1 MGELITLSNGDGY
14 CWPSNDY
21 LAGALGAGRRSIIDN
36 LKALAKRGYVK
47 ISYGKDSKRT
57 ITPLVKGGAEI
68 ARGGVQNLHGG
79 VQNLHP
85 NIVYNTN
92 SNTVCNTSTVG
103 NTVISN
109 TVQDTINTSNTTVHS
124 TNSSIIVQNLHP
136 SMEEVTKFF
145 TIAGSAGFEA
155 EHFYNHFEATGWTYR
170 GEPVRN
176 WQALAKAWIRKLK
189 HEPKIK
195 ALK

>member
-1 MGELITLSNGDGY
+1 MGELITLSNGQGY
-14 CWPSNDY
+14 CWPSNEY
-21 LAGALGAGRRSIIDN
+21 LTQSLGSSRRSVINN
-36 LKALAKRGYVK
+36 LQALVKKGYVK
-47 ISYGKDSKRT
+47 ISFGSDSKRT

-79 VQNLHP
+79 VQKLHP

-92 SNTVCNTSTVG
+92 SNTVG
-103 NTVISN
+103 NTVVSN
-109 TVQDTINTSNTTVHS
+109 TVQDTINTSSNTVCN
-124 TNSSIIVQNLHP
+124 TNTIMVQNLHP
-136 SMEEVTKFF
+136 SVEEVTKFF
-145 TIAGSAGFEA
+145 TIAGGAGFEA

-176 WQALAKAWIRKLK
+176 WQALAKAWIKKLK